1 MKIAL
6 LTLGTRGDVQPFAVL
21 GRKLQQRDHE
31 VTVSTAGNF
40 ASLIESYNLRFVP
53 VNADFQE
60 ILNSEEGKKMMR
72 NPFSARKH
80 LNRLIYP
87 MMQDALSKFYK
98 IATENDRVL
107 FHVKAM
113 TDSFAEHF
121 PGKLIRTNVVPA
133 IEPTREFVNPIISFI
148 GLPSILNRLSY
159 KLSDLGM
166 KMMSK
171 PINSF
176 RKSVG
181 IGNKYEKPRL
191 PSIYG
196 ISSAFLQ
203 QPKDFPRDS
212 HFTGFW
218 FEESVQGLDE
228 DVIEFLSAGDPPLLI
243 TFGSMPFESKI
254 DLCKALDQMTSELK
268 VRLIIVKGWGLTKTE
283 EFEGNPDIKL
293 ISSAPYDKL
302 FPYVRA
308 VIHHGGIGTIA
319 ECLRAGKPFATFPVL
334 YPLGDQHFWGTVAF
348 RKGVGLKPIPL
359 RKATATTLIQVAR
372 ELLANKKLHAV
383 SELMKEKLQ
392 LEDGTAKAVTLIE
405 NFYNR

>member
-21 GRKLQQRDHE
+21 GRKLQQGGHG
-31 VTVSTAGNF
+31 VTLATASNF
-40 ASLIESYNLRFVP
+40 ASFVESYNLPFVS

-60 ILNSEEGKKMMR
+60 ILNSEEGKKMMS

-87 MMQDALSKFYK
+87 MMEDALSKFYS
-98 IATENDRVL
+98 IALENDRVL

-113 TDSFAEHF
+113 TDCFAEHL

-133 IEPTREFVNPIISFI
+133 IEPTREFVNPIISFM
-148 GLPSILNRLSY
+148 GLPSFLNRFSY

-181 IGNKYEKPRL
+181 IRHKFKKPQL

-196 ISSAFLQ
+196 ISSSFLQ
-203 QPKDFPRDS
+203 QPKDFPHDS

-218 FEESVQGLDE
+218 LEESMQELDQ
-228 DVIEFLSAGDPPLLI
+228 DVIDFLSAGDPPILI

-254 DLCKALDQMTSELK
+254 DLYKTLDQLTKELN
-268 VRLIIVKGWGLTKTE
+268 VRLIIVKGWGLSKTE
-283 EFEGNPDIKL
+283 EFKENSNIKV
-293 ISSAPYDKL
+293 ITAAPYDKL
-302 FPYVRA
+302 FPYIRA
-308 VIHHGGIGTIA
+308 AIHHGGIGTIA
-319 ECLRAGKPFATFPVL
+319 ECLRAGKPFATCPVL

-348 RKGVGLKPIPL
+348 KKGIGLKPLPL
-359 RKATATTLIQVAR
+359 KKITATTLIQAAR
-372 ELLANKKLHAV
+372 ELLRNKKLHAI

-405 NFYNR
+405 NF

>member
-21 GRKLQQRDHE
+21 GKKLQSRGHQ
-31 VTVSTAGNF
+31 VTLATANNF
-40 ASLIESYNLRFVP
+40 ASFIGSYNLPFVP

-60 ILNSEEGKKMMR
+60 ILNSPEGKKMMS

-87 MMQDALSKFYK
+87 MMEDALSKFYK

-113 TDSFAEHF
+113 TDCFEEHL

-133 IEPTREFVNPIISFI
+133 IEPTSEFVNPIISFM
-148 GLPSILNRLSY
+148 GLPSFLNRFSY

-171 PINSF
+171 PINTF

-181 IGNKYEKPRL
+181 IDTKYKKPKL

-196 ISSAFLQ
+196 ISPSFLD

-218 FEESVQGLDE
+218 FDESTEELE
-228 DVIEFLSAGDPPLLI
+228 KEITEFLDAGDPPLLI

-254 DLCKALDQMTSELK
+254 DLYKSLDQLTKELA
-268 VRLIIVKGWGLTKTE
+268 VRLIVIKGWGLNNAD
-283 EFEGNPDIKL
+283 EFQNNTSIKV
-293 ISSAPYDKL
+293 IGSAPYEKL
-302 FPYVRA
+302 FPHVKA
-308 VIHHGGIGTIA
+308 IIHHGGIGTIA
-319 ECLRAGKPFATFPVL
+319 ACIKAGKPFATCPVL

-348 RKGVGLKPIPL
+348 KKGIGLRPL
-359 RKATATTLIQVAR
+359 PLKKFDTTTLIEAAK
-372 ELLANKKLHAV
+372 ELLKNNKLHTV
-383 SELMKEKLQ
+383 SGLMMEKIQ
-392 LEDGTAKAVTLIE
+392 LENGTEHATDLVE
-405 NFYNR
+405 SFYK